1 MTANNNNKSYLGYLN
16 KQNIVILIMVQLI
29 KKLTNADYVALTEEI
44 ERIIKLLNVVME
56 PVLLSIR
63 MLLVKVTQKIGRK
76 KYL

>member
-1 MTANNNNKSYLGYLN
+1 
-16 KQNIVILIMVQLI
+16 MVQLI

-76 KYL
+76 KYLWLIVCWKQILGLIKLNI

>member
-1 MTANNNNKSYLGYLN
+1 
-16 KQNIVILIMVQLI
+16 MVQLI